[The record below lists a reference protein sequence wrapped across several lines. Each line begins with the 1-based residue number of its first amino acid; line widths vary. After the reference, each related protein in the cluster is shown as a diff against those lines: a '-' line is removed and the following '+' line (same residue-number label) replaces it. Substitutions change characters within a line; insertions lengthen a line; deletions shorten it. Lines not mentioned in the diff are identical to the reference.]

1 MAADRRQAD
10 WEAIEREYRA
20 GQLSAR
26 EIARQHGVSDTAI
39 RKKAKA
45 AEWDRDLS
53 EKVRSQARAKLVR
66 EDGSQSGSH
75 LSHESE
81 ARTVEGA
88 ANRQVEV
95 VRQHRHAI
103 GRGRDLTL
111 RLLDE
116 LDAATSHVGELEEAI
131 EAETAA
137 DKTGQRRAA
146 MLKAVGL
153 PSRAGV
159 IKDLSA
165 AAKNWVALER
175 QAFNLGDDGGAGDDP
190 ATKADLRTAL
200 AGLTQGHRDN
210 LRDIAAALVGG
221 PAGTSH

>member
-1 MAADRRQAD
+1 MAADRHQPD

-26 EIARQHGVSDTAI
+26 EIARQHGISDTAI
-39 RKKAKA
+39 RKRAKA
-45 AEWDRDLS
+45 GEWDRDLS

-66 EDGSQSGSH
+66 EDGSQPGSH

-103 GRGRDLTL
+103 ARGRDLTL

-116 LDAATSHVGELEEAI
+116 LDATTSHVGELEEAI
-131 EAETAA
+131 EAETTG

-146 MLKAVGL
+146 MMKAVGL

-175 QAFNLGDDGGAGDDP
+175 QAFNLDDGSSDVDKPVVKVTVSLDP
-190 ATKADLRTAL
+190 VEASREYQRVMS
-200 AGLTQGHRDN
+200 GR
-210 LRDIAAALVGG
+210 
-221 PAGTSH
+221 